1 MRNLVCITVVAAAL
15 LMPTGGFAA
24 QRSGIDYAGAGRLV
38 QMCDEGSR
46 DIAGLQVE
54 QYRTIPADDGQRAAL
69 DDLASATVKAGQGIK
84 AACPAETPLSA
95 PGRLAAMQTRIEAMV
110 AAVATVRPPLERFY
124 GLLSDEQKE
133 KIVALSRNRRQSR
146 AGGLLDQDCGSAQPS
161 VSAWPTADIDRTVHP
176 TESQHASLVALQ
188 DAAAKAADIS
198 KASCPDASL
207 LTPTARL
214 AAIGS
219 RLDAL
224 LQGAKAVAGPLND
237 FYAMLDDE
245 QKARFNAIALPQTS
259 QIDQSKAK
267 PASVHRRHFV
277 SIGYLIRRWF
287 HWF

>member
-1 MRNLVCITVVAAAL
+1 MLTLSVSPWSRLPGY
-15 LMPTGGFAA
+15 PTGGFAA
-24 QRSGIDYAGAGRLV
+24 QRSGIDSAGAGRLV

-46 DIAGLQVE
+46 DIAGLPVE

-69 DDLASATVKAGQGIK
+69 EDLATATVKAGQGIK

-110 AAVATVRPPLERFY
+110 AAVATVRPPLEKFY

-133 KIVALSRNRRQSR
+133 KISGPRPQSAPKPGREPARPGLRFGAAECVADRRHRSQR
-146 AGGLLDQDCGSAQPS
+146 ASDQVPARQPRCAAGRCRQGGGYF
-161 VSAWPTADIDRTVHP
+161 R
-176 TESQHASLVALQ
+176 
-188 DAAAKAADIS
+188 
-198 KASCPDASL
+198 ASCPDASL

-237 FYAMLDDE
+237 FYAMLDSE
-245 QKARFNAIALPQTS
+245 QKARFNGIALPQTS

-277 SIGYLIRRWF
+277 SIG
-287 HWF
+287 